1 MTGLKRALAAGAV
14 VTTVVVATAAGLAT
28 CGSPARPPTQ
38 LTIATGGVGG
48 VYNLLGTALAQAMR
62 QRWGAQ
68 VTVMTTAASIENIML
83 LDAHRVDLAFATVDS
98 AALALAGSRP
108 FDHQIKIA
116 AIAGLYEDYL
126 QIVVRDSSTI
136 MDVSDLRSRR
146 VSTGSPGSGTEVV
159 AGRILSAAGLDTT
172 KDIQRSRLSVA
183 DSAAA
188 LRDGTIDAFFFTGGL
203 PTPAVAD
210 LAKTTYLR
218 LISIDRY
225 LPALQDDYGDV
236 YQPRSIPPFMYELG
250 SQVATIGI
258 TNVLLVRADLP
269 ESDAYQ
275 LTSLLFAARAELIAA
290 HPEARRLNP
299 SSALSTLPVP
309 LQPGA
314 ARYYRDKKP

>member
-1 MTGLKRALAAGAV
+1 MNGLKRAATATVIVA
-14 VTTVVVATAAGLAT
+14 TVVVATAASLTT
-28 CGSPARPPTQ
+28 CDSTARPPKQ
-38 LTIATGGVGG
+38 LTIATGGIGG

-62 QRWGAQ
+62 QRWSSA

-83 LDAHRVDLAFATVDS
+83 LDQNRVDLAFATVDS
-98 AALALAGSRP
+98 AALGLAGSPP
-108 FDHQIKIA
+108 FDRPIKIA

-126 QIVVRDSSTI
+126 QIVVREESPI
-136 MDVSDLRSRR
+136 FDVPDLRSRR

-159 AGRILSAAGLDTT
+159 ADRILSAAGIDIN
-172 KDIQRSRLSVA
+172 KDIRRSRLSVA

-188 LRDGTIDAFFFTGGL
+188 LRNGAIDAFFFTGGL

-210 LAKTTYLR
+210 LAKTTQVR
-218 LISIDRY
+218 LISIEKY
-225 LPALQDDYGDV
+225 LPMLQDAYGDV

-258 TNVLLVRADLP
+258 TNVLLVRADMP
-269 ESDAYQ
+269 EATAYQ
-275 LTSLLFAARAELIAA
+275 LTSILFAARAELIAA

-314 ARYYRDKKP
+314 ARYYRDNKP